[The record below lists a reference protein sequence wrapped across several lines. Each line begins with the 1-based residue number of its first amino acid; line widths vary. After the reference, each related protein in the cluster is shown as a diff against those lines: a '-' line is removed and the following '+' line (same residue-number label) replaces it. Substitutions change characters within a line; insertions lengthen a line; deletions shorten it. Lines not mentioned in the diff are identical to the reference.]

1 MRTGRPK
8 KPLEI
13 ADEDRD
19 KLRTIAL
26 RPKSAQAM
34 AMRAR
39 IVLSC
44 GQGMS
49 NSEVARKLHIAG
61 ATVGK
66 WRERF
71 RKLGLEG
78 LLDEPRVGAPRK
90 ITDRQ
95 IEEVVTKTLESMP
108 ANSTHWST
116 RLMAVETGLS
126 QNAIVRIWR
135 AFGLQPHRVENFK
148 FSKDPQFVEKVR
160 DIVGLYLNPPDRAI
174 VLCVDEKSQVQAL
187 NRTEPILPLG
197 PGVPTRQ
204 SHDYERHGVTSLFAA
219 MDMASGVTISTCYRR
234 HRHQEFLRF
243 LNDIEASLPK
253 GFDVHL
259 VMDNYGTH
267 KVSKV
272 QKWLARHPRYHVHFT
287 PTSGSWLNLVERL
300 FAEVTERCVR
310 RGSHTSVRVLEK
322 AMLDY
327 LDRRNEHPRPFLW
340 TADADLILGKVS
352 DFANEFLARDTSN
365 RRNTRVFWTDLGSV
379 SQCQV
384 R

>member
-13 ADEDRD
+13 TDEDRD
-19 KLRTIAL
+19 KLQTMAR

-39 IVLSC
+39 IVLFC
-44 GQGMS
+44 GEGMS
-49 NSEVARKLHIAG
+49 NSEVARKLHITG

-71 RKLGLEG
+71 REEGLDG

-116 RLMAVETGLS
+116 RLMAAETGLS
-126 QNAIVRIWR
+126 QNAIVRIWH

-160 DIVGLYLNPPDRAI
+160 DIVGLYLNPPDRAM
-174 VLCVDEKSQVQAL
+174 VVCLDEKSQVQAL
-187 NRTEPILPLG
+187 NRTEPILPLA
-197 PGVPTRQ
+197 PGVPARQ

-219 MDMASGVTISTCYRR
+219 MDVASGVTISNCYRR

-243 LNDIEASLPK
+243 LNEVDGNLPS
-253 GFDVHL
+253 GLDVHL

-267 KVSKV
+267 KVSQV
-272 QKWLARHPRYHVHFT
+272 RNWLARHPRYHVHFT

-300 FAEVTERCVR
+300 FAEVTQRCVR
-310 RGSHTSVRVLEK
+310 RGSHTSVRSLEK
-322 AMLDY
+322 AMLAY
-327 LDRRNEHPRPFLW
+327 LEKRNKTPKPFVW
-340 TADADLILGKVS
+340 TADADMILGKV
-352 DFANEFLARDTSN
+352 ARLCKRIS
-365 RRNTRVFWTDLGSV
+365 RSEH
-379 SQCQV
+379 
-384 R
+384 